1 MSAKARSGTGERLRD
16 AVSVRRP
23 AASLRY
29 LVGSALSGLY
39 GLLVL
44 AVVVAVAVLSVVGV
58 GLLLAGAAS
67 GLLRRWCDRER
78 GRVGRTLGRRIPS
91 PYLHPAAATTATAGP
106 DVARH
111 HIADG
116 TLPRDLAAVLQ
127 RVIVGIPLGA
137 VAMLLPLLSLQSLAL
152 PTYWWAMPD
161 GRTAEQFFE
170 ITSWWLALA
179 SGLIGLAGLAVWSIA
194 LPAVRSADAKLL
206 ERLLAPTRD
215 QELRLRAQMEEQ
227 RRRTA
232 VDVHSAELRRIERD
246 LHDAAQNRLVAVSMF
261 IGTAQRQLSTG
272 TGDVATALA
281 KAQDASRE
289 ALAEMRRIIQGV
301 YPPALAEE
309 GLVPALGLLVDRMQI
324 PARLRVD
331 APAPTPASVD
341 TALYFSVAEALT
353 NVAKHSNATEC
364 DVHLSW
370 KEDNGEMR
378 VITTV
383 TDDGHGGAE
392 PAKGSGLAGIGS
404 RIEALG
410 GTVTVTSPPGGP
422 TSVRM
427 ELPCES

>member
-1 MSAKARSGTGERLRD
+1 MSSTEGVDTRARPRD
-16 AVSVRRP
+16 AKSVRRS
-23 AASLRY
+23 ALSVRY
-29 LVGSALSGLY
+29 LAAGTLSGLY

-44 AVVVAVAVLSVVGV
+44 AVLVAVAALSAVGV
-58 GLLLAGAAS
+58 GLLLTDAAS
-67 GLLRRWCDRER
+67 RLLRRWCDRER
-78 GRVGRTLGRRIPS
+78 VRVGRALGRRIGS
-91 PYLHPAAATTATAGP
+91 PYPSRAAAGP
-106 DVARH
+106 DVVRH
-111 HIADG
+111 RIADG
-116 TLPRDLAAVLQ
+116 TLARDLAALLQ
-127 RVIVGIPLGA
+127 RIVVGIPLG
-137 VAMLLPLLSLQSLAL
+137 VVTVLLPLVSLQALAL
-152 PTYWWAMPD
+152 PTYWWVMPD
-161 GRTAEQFFE
+161 GKPADQLFE

-179 SGLIGLAGLAVWSIA
+179 SGLIGVAGLAAWSIA
-194 LPAVRSADAKLL
+194 APAVCSADAKLL
-206 ERLLAPTRD
+206 ELLLAPTRD
-215 QELRLRAQMEEQ
+215 QELRLRVRMEEQ
-227 RRRTA
+227 RRRSA
-232 VDVHSAELRRIERD
+232 VDLHSAELRRIERD

-281 KAQDASRE
+281 KAQDASRD

-309 GLVPALGLLVDRMQI
+309 GLVPALGLLADRMQI

-341 TALYFSVAEALT
+341 AALYFSVAEVLT
-353 NVAKHSNATEC
+353 NVAKHSNATAC
-364 DVHLSW
+364 DIHLTW
-370 KEDNGEMR
+370 TEDDGEMR

-392 PAKGSGLAGIGS
+392 RSKGSGLAGIES

-410 GTVTVTSPPGGP
+410 GTVAVASPLGGP